1 MSDSEEKKI
10 VHVHLP
16 ADEPFKTTLTAG
28 KHEIISD
35 EPPSVE
41 GGQDQ
46 GPDPYDL
53 LLMSLGTCTA
63 MTMKM
68 YARGKKWPVEDI
80 YIEMRHNKRHADDC
94 ADCESSSSKIDTIEK
109 ELIIKGDLSQEQL
122 DKLLDISKKC
132 PVHRTLMS
140 EMSINTTVADKN

>member
-16 ADEPFKTTLTAG
+16 ANEPFKTTLTAG
-28 KHEIISD
+28 KHEIIAD
-35 EPPSVE
+35 EPTSVE
-41 GGQDQ
+41 GGNDQ
-46 GPDPYDL
+46 GPDPYDM
-53 LLMSLGTCTA
+53 LLMSLGTCSA

-68 YARGKKWPVEDI
+68 YARRKKWPVEDI
-80 YIEMRHNKRHADDC
+80 FIEMRHNKRHADDC
-94 ADCESSSSKIDTIEK
+94 ADCENPESKIDSIEK

-132 PVHRTLMS
+132 PVHRTLLG
-140 EMSINTTVADKN
+140 EISINTILAD

>member
-10 VHVHLP
+10 VHIHLP
-16 ADEPFKTTLTAG
+16 ANEPFKTTLTAG

-35 EPPSVE
+35 EPRSVE
-41 GGQDQ
+41 GGEDQ
-46 GPDPYDL
+46 GPAPYDL

-68 YARGKKWPVEDI
+68 YARRKKWPVEDI
-80 YIEMRHNKRHADDC
+80 YIEMRHNKRHADDG
-94 ADCESSSSKIDTIEK
+94 ANCEDPSSKMDTIEK
-109 ELIIKGDLSQEQL
+109 ELVIKGDLNKDQL

-132 PVHRTLMS
+132 PVHRTLLS
-140 EMSINTTVADKN
+140 EISINTSLAE

>member
-1 MSDSEEKKI
+1 MSESKEKKI

-16 ADEPFKTTLTAG
+16 ANEPFKTTLTAG
-28 KHEIISD
+28 NHELIAD
-35 EPPSVE
+35 EPTSVD

-68 YARGKKWPVEDI
+68 YARRKKWALKDI
-80 YIEMRHNKRHADDC
+80 YIEMRHNKRHADDF
-94 ADCESSSSKIDTIEK
+94 ADCENPSSKIDTIEK
-109 ELIIKGDLSQEQL
+109 EIIIKGDLSEEQL
-122 DKLLDISKKC
+122 DKLLEISKKC

-140 EMSINTTVADKN
+140 EISINTKISE